1 MLSALVSFRP
11 PAYGNGNNN
20 MENRRVVITGMG
32 VVTPVGNDLPTTWNN
47 LINGVCGIA
56 PITTFDTTDLPA
68 KIAGEVKNF
77 DPIAAGVDKAF
88 AKRNDRFAI
97 YAMAAAIEAM
107 KGNEDLQLDPTRLG
121 VYIGSGIG
129 GFDTILRETKKLYE
143 EGPRWISALMIPTM
157 IGNMAS
163 GSVAIRFNAQGPTL
177 PIVTACST
185 GTHSIGEAY
194 RAIKHGYADAIISG
208 GCEAGINP
216 ISIAGFGNAKALT
229 KVEDPLRASLPFHK
243 ERAGFVI
250 AEGAGIV
257 LLEEYEHAKQ
267 RGAKIYGEVC
277 GYGNSCDAY
286 HSTAPRP
293 DGTTQSLAIKQALDE
308 AGYKAGESL
317 YINAHGTGTPMNDSG
332 ETKAIKIAMGE
343 EEAHRA
349 HISSTKSEM
358 GHALGAAGG
367 IELVVAA
374 MALNTGIIPP
384 TIGLDVPDP
393 ECDLDYTPNQA
404 VKVDL
409 DIALSSSFGFGGHNA
424 CVAVRKLK
432 IEQLNKST

>member
-1 MLSALVSFRP
+1 M
-11 PAYGNGNNN
+11 N
-20 MENRRVVITGMG
+20 NRRVVITGMG

-56 PITTFDTTDLPA
+56 PITSFDTTDLPA
-68 KIAGEVKNF
+68 KIAGEVKGF

-88 AKRNDRFAI
+88 AKRNDRFAL

-107 KGNEDLQLDPTRLG
+107 KGNEDLQLDPSRLG
-121 VYIGSGIG
+121 VYVGSGIG
-129 GFDTILRETKKLYE
+129 GFDTILRETRKLYE

-157 IGNMAS
+157 IGNIAS
-163 GSVAIRFNAQGPTL
+163 GSIAIRFNAQGPTL
-177 PIVTACST
+177 PIVTACAT

-208 GCEAGINP
+208 GCEAGVNQV
-216 ISIAGFGNAKALT
+216 SIAGFGNAKALT
-229 KVEDPLRASLPFHK
+229 KAEDPLRASLPFHK
-243 ERAGFVI
+243 DRAGFVI
-250 AEGAGIV
+250 AEGAGVV

-293 DGTTQSLAIKQALDE
+293 DGTTQSMAIKQALEE

-343 EEAHRA
+343 EEARRA

-367 IELVVAA
+367 IEVVVAA
-374 MALNTGIIPP
+374 MALNTGVIPP

-393 ECDLDYTPNQA
+393 ECDLDYTPNTA
-404 VKVDL
+404 VNADI
-409 DIALSSSFGFGGHNA
+409 DIAISNSFGFGGHNA
-424 CVAVRKLK
+424 CVAIRKV
-432 IEQLNKST
+432 EN

>member
-1 MLSALVSFRP
+1 
-11 PAYGNGNNN
+11 
-20 MENRRVVITGMG
+20 MG
-32 VVTPVGNDLPTTWNN
+32 VVTPVGNDLPTTWDN

-56 PITTFDTTDLPA
+56 PITSFDTTDLPA

-229 KVEDPLRASLPFHK
+229 KAEDPLRASLPFHK

-293 DGTTQSLAIKQALDE
+293 DGTTQSLAIKQALEE
-308 AGYKAGESL
+308 AGYKAGENL
-317 YINAHGTGTPMNDSG
+317 YINAHGTGTTMNDSG

-343 EEAHRA
+343 EEARRA

-367 IELVVAA
+367 IELVVAT
-374 MALNTGIIPP
+374 MALSTGIVPP
-384 TIGLDVPDP
+384 TIGLDEPDP
-393 ECDLDYTPNQA
+393 ECDLDYTPNKA

-409 DIALSSSFGFGGHNA
+409 DLAISSSFGFGGHNA

-432 IEQLNKST
+432 IEN

>member
-1 MLSALVSFRP
+1 
-11 PAYGNGNNN
+11 
-20 MENRRVVITGMG
+20 METITRRVVITGMG
-32 VVTPVGNDLPTTWNN
+32 VVSPVGNDLETTWNN

-56 PITTFDTTDLPA
+56 PITSFDTADLPV
-68 KIAGEVKNF
+68 KIAAELKDF

-88 AKRNDRFAI
+88 VKRNDRFAV
-97 YAMAAAIEAM
+97 YAMAAAAQAM
-107 KGNEDLQLDPTRLG
+107 TGNEDMQMAPDRLG

-129 GFDTILRETKKLYE
+129 GFDTIMREIIKME
-143 EGPRWISALMIPTM
+143 AEGPRWVSPLMIPTM

-163 GSVAIRFNAQGPTL
+163 GSVAIRYNAQGPCV
-177 PIVTACST
+177 PIVTACAT

-194 RAIKHGYADAIISG
+194 RAIKHGYADAIIAG
-208 GCEAGINP
+208 GAEAGINRV
-216 ISIAGFGNAKALT
+216 SIAAFANCKALT
-229 KVEDPLRASLPFHK
+229 KSEDPLRASLPFNK
-243 ERAGFVI
+243 NRAGFVI
-250 AEGAGIV
+250 AEGAGIL

-267 RGAKIYGEVC
+267 RGAKIYAEVC

-293 DGTTQSLAIKQALDE
+293 DGTTQSFAIKQALEE
-308 AGYKAGESL
+308 AGYKPGENL

-343 EEAHRA
+343 EEARRA

-367 IELVVAA
+367 IELVASV

-384 TIGLDVPDP
+384 TIGLDEPDP
-393 ECDLDYTPNQA
+393 ECDLDYTPNKA
-404 VKVDL
+404 IKVDL
-409 DIALSSSFGFGGHNA
+409 DIAISNSLGFGGHNA
-424 CVAVRKLK
+424 CVAIRKVK
-432 IEQLNKST
+432 

>member
-1 MLSALVSFRP
+1 
-11 PAYGNGNNN
+11 
-20 MENRRVVITGMG
+20 METRRVVITGMG
-32 VVTPVGNDLPTTWNN
+32 VVSPVGNDLETTWNN

-56 PITTFDTTDLPA
+56 PITTFETDDLPV
-68 KIAGEVKNF
+68 KIAAEVKDF

-97 YAMAAAIEAM
+97 YAMAAAYQAM
-107 KGNEDLQLDPTRLG
+107 KDNEDMQMDPSRLG

-129 GFDTILRETKKLYE
+129 GFDTILRETKKLYD
-143 EGPRWISALMIPTM
+143 EGPRWVSPLMIPTM

-163 GSVAIRFNAQGPTL
+163 GSVAIRYNAQGPCV
-177 PIVTACST
+177 PIVTACAT

-194 RAIKHGYADAIISG
+194 RAIKHGYADAIITG
-208 GCEAGINP
+208 GCEAGINR
-216 ISIAGFGNAKALT
+216 ISIAGFANCKALT
-229 KVEDPLRASLPFHK
+229 KAEDPLKASLPFNK
-243 ERAGFVI
+243 NRAGFVI

-267 RGAKIYGEVC
+267 RGAKIYAEVC

-343 EEAHRA
+343 EEARRA

-367 IELVVAA
+367 IELVASV

-384 TIGLDVPDP
+384 TIGLDEPDP
-393 ECDLDYTPNQA
+393 ECDLDYTPNKAIQTNI
-404 VKVDL
+404 
-409 DIALSSSFGFGGHNA
+409 DIAISNSLGFGGHNA
-424 CVAVRKLK
+424 CVAIRK
-432 IEQLNKST
+432 IER

>member
-1 MLSALVSFRP
+1 
-11 PAYGNGNNN
+11 

-56 PITTFDTTDLPA
+56 PIASFDATELPA
-68 KIAGEVKNF
+68 KVAGEVKNF

-88 AKRNDRFAI
+88 AKRNDRFAL

-107 KGNEDLQLDPTRLG
+107 KGNEDLQLDPARLG

-129 GFDTILRETKKLYE
+129 GFDTILRETRKLYE

-177 PIVTACST
+177 PIVTACAT

-194 RAIKHGYADAIISG
+194 RAIKHSYADAIISG

-216 ISIAGFGNAKALT
+216 ISIAGFGNAKALS
-229 KVEDPLRASLPFHK
+229 KSEDPLRASLPFHK

-293 DGTTQSLAIKQALDE
+293 DGTTQSLAIKQALEE
-308 AGYKAGESL
+308 AGYKAGESI

-343 EEAHRA
+343 EAARRA

-367 IELVVAA
+367 IEMVVAA

-384 TIGLDVPDP
+384 TIGLDEPDP
-393 ECDLDYTPNQA
+393 ECDLDYTPNKA
-404 VKVDL
+404 VTANL

-424 CVAVRKLK
+424 CVAVRKV
-432 IEQLNKST
+432 EN

>member
-1 MLSALVSFRP
+1 
-11 PAYGNGNNN
+11 
-20 MENRRVVITGMG
+20 MG
-32 VVTPVGNDLPTTWNN
+32 VVSPVGNDLETTWNN

-56 PITTFDTTDLPA
+56 PIQSFDTTDLPV
-68 KIAGEVKNF
+68 KIAGELKDF
-77 DPIAAGVDKAF
+77 DPIASGVDKGF
-88 AKRNDRFAI
+88 VKRNDRFAI
-97 YAMAAAIEAM
+97 YAMAAAAQAM
-107 KGNEDLQLDPTRLG
+107 QGNEDLQMDPSRLG

-129 GFDTILRETKKLYE
+129 GFDTIMNGVIRYHD
-143 EGPRWISALMIPTM
+143 EGARWISPLMIPTM

-163 GSVAIRFNAQGPTL
+163 GSVAIRYNAQGPCV
-177 PIVTACST
+177 PIVTACAT

-194 RAIKHGYADAIISG
+194 RAIKHGYADAIITG

-216 ISIAGFGNAKALT
+216 VSIGGFANCKALT
-229 KVEDPLRASLPFHK
+229 KAEDPLRASLPFNK
-243 ERAGFVI
+243 NRAGFVI
-250 AEGAGIV
+250 AEGAGIL

-267 RGAKIYGEVC
+267 RGAKIYAEVC

-317 YINAHGTGTPMNDSG
+317 YLNAHGTGTPMNDSG

-367 IELVVAA
+367 IELVAA
-374 MALNTGIIPP
+374 VMALNTGIIPP
-384 TIGLDVPDP
+384 TIGLDEPDP
-393 ECDLDYTPNQA
+393 ECDLDYTPNKA

-409 DIALSSSFGFGGHNA
+409 DIAISNSLGFGGHNA
-424 CVAVRKLK
+424 CVAVRKVK
-432 IEQLNKST
+432 